1 MIKNKNKIKDTNKII
16 KYLDDYLM
24 KNHIQFISAPEANKI
39 LEEAGLLKD
48 SNNNTGKPLRELLR
62 KGYFPHAYQENGKN
76 SRWKIPHSK
85 NDTVNLHCQE
95 KKDMAGKKQSKND
108 INELQNRIENSRLN
122 YKPDKTKYLLIA
134 QAPPDNIERFFYY
147 TNVPKH
153 DYLFL
158 GIIGVLYPNLKKE
171 FLESG
176 RNADIKESILLK
188 FKEEGFYLID
198 LSEFPISYITT
209 SLKDQLPKLAD
220 NIKKLADANTRI
232 ILIKSD
238 VYEIA
243 FRYLKDRFKNV
254 IDVKIPFPCCGHQN
268 DFKLA
273 FSKSLKLAGYK
284 IEDSKTNKL

>member
-122 YKPDKTKYLLIA
+122 YKPDKIKYLLIA
-134 QAPPDNIERFFYY
+134 QAPPDNR
-147 TNVPKH
+147 
-153 DYLFL
+153 
-158 GIIGVLYPNLKKE
+158 NL
-171 FLESG
+171 S
-176 RNADIKESILLK
+176 R
-188 FKEEGFYLID
+188 
-198 LSEFPISYITT
+198 
-209 SLKDQLPKLAD
+209 
-220 NIKKLADANTRI
+220 
-232 ILIKSD
+232 
-238 VYEIA
+238 
-243 FRYLKDRFKNV
+243 
-254 IDVKIPFPCCGHQN
+254 
-268 DFKLA
+268 
-273 FSKSLKLAGYK
+273 
-284 IEDSKTNKL
+284 